1 MEKSSQAALQHTGV
15 TCYIVRS
22 KKEVTMFKRWAGM
35 VMVLISCLA
44 EDAGAQAI
52 KMTVAQAGVNPGTS
66 LYFIAQ
72 KENLFAKHGLEVKI
86 VDTTT
91 PAAVQ
96 AMLGGSMQL
105 TLGAGPAF
113 VTATLEGAPPF
124 VVVSSWVNVF
134 PYAVVA
140 RKEIAKIQDLKGK
153 TGQVGATFGSA
164 PDVALRFGLAKMGLD
179 PEKDVKLTQ
188 MPRPDWINVI
198 AQLEKGD
205 VQFSVL
211 PPPYDRMGEKRGF
224 HSLFSLP
231 ELGIQWQQ
239 NGEWVLKSYVASNRE
254 AVLRFVRA
262 LADSMT
268 VYFNQKEKTI
278 TYLTEFLGSNREDTE
293 YAYQIFAK
301 WADRN
306 PRPKADSIRNTLL
319 AIRNTTPKAAGADP
333 AAFVDT
339 SIVDQL
345 LKEGY
350 FK

>member
-1 MEKSSQAALQHTGV
+1 
-15 TCYIVRS
+15 
-22 KKEVTMFKRWAGM
+22 MFKVTVVIAF
-35 VMVLISCLA
+35 VLFPFLFNVV
-44 EDAGAQAI
+44 GAQPI
-52 KMTVAQAGVNPGTS
+52 KMTVGKAGINPGTS
-66 LYFIAQ
+66 LYFIAE

-91 PAAVQ
+91 TAAVQ

-140 RKEIAKIQDLKGK
+140 RKEITKIQDLKGK

-164 PDVALRFGLAKMGLD
+164 PDVALRFGLSKMGLD

-188 MPRPDWINVI
+188 MPRPDWANVI
-198 AQLEKGD
+198 AQIERGD

-211 PPPYDRMGEKRGF
+211 PPPYDRMGEKKGF
-224 HSLFSLP
+224 HTLFSLP
-231 ELGIQWQQ
+231 DLGIHWQQ
-239 NGEWVLKSYVASNRE
+239 NGEWVLKSYVRTNRE
-254 AVLRFVRA
+254 AVVRFVRA
-262 LADSMT
+262 LADAMQ
-268 VYFNQKEKTI
+268 VYFNQKEKTV

-293 YAYQIFAK
+293 YAYRTFAK

-306 PRPKADSIRNTLL
+306 PRPKADSIKNTLL
-319 AIRNTTPKAAGADP
+319 
-333 AAFVDT
+333 V
-339 SIVDQL
+339 L
-345 LKEGY
+345 LCH
-350 FK
+350 

>member
-1 MEKSSQAALQHTGV
+1 MFRLIVGAMIVLFSFFSSD
-15 TCYIVRS
+15 VR
-22 KKEVTMFKRWAGM
+22 
-35 VMVLISCLA
+35 
-44 EDAGAQAI
+44 AQFI
-52 KMTVAQAGVNPGTS
+52 KMDVGQAGINPGTS
-66 LYFIAQ
+66 LYFIAE
-72 KENLFAKHGLEVKI
+72 KEHLFAKHGLEVKI
-86 VDTTT
+86 VATTT
-91 PAAVQ
+91 TAAVQ
-96 AMLGGSMQL
+96 AMLGGSMNL

-140 RKEIAKIQDLKGK
+140 RKEIVKIQELKGK

-164 PDVALRFGLAKMGLD
+164 PDVALRFGLKKMGLD

-188 MPRPDWINVI
+188 MPRPDWVNVI
-198 AQLEKGD
+198 AQLERGD

-211 PPPYDRMGEKRGF
+211 PPPYDRMGEKKGF
-224 HSLFSLP
+224 RTLFSLP
-231 ELGIQWQQ
+231 DLGIHWQQ
-239 NGEWVLKSYVASNRE
+239 NGEWILKSYVTTNRE

-262 LADSMT
+262 LADAMT

-278 TYLTEFLGSNREDTE
+278 NYLTEFLGSNREDTE
-293 YAYQIFAK
+293 YAYQAFAR

-306 PRPKADSIRNTLL
+306 PRPKADSIKNTLL
-319 AIRNTTPKAAGADP
+319 AISSTTPKAATADP
-333 AAFVDT
+333 ASFIDT

>member
-1 MEKSSQAALQHTGV
+1 MSKLLVSLMTALFSFLSSDL
-15 TCYIVRS
+15 C
-22 KKEVTMFKRWAGM
+22 
-35 VMVLISCLA
+35 
-44 EDAGAQAI
+44 AQTI
-52 KMTVAQAGVNPGTS
+52 KMTVGQAGVNPGTS

-91 PAAVQ
+91 TAAVQ

-113 VTATLEGAPPF
+113 TTATLEGSPPF
-124 VVVSSWVNVF
+124 VVISSWVNVF
-134 PYAVVA
+134 PYMVVA
-140 RKEIAKIQDLKGK
+140 RKEIGKIQDLKGK

-164 PDVALRFGLAKMGLD
+164 PDVALRFGLSKMGLD
-179 PEKDVKLTQ
+179 PEKDVKLIQ
-188 MPRPDWINVI
+188 MPRPDWANVI
-198 AQLEKGD
+198 AQIEKGD

-224 HSLFSLP
+224 HTLFSLP
-231 ELGIQWQQ
+231 DLGIRWQQ
-239 NGEWVLKSYVASNRE
+239 NGEWVLKSYVAGNRE
-254 AVLRFVRA
+254 ALVRFERA
-262 LADSMT
+262 LADAMK

-278 TYLTEFLGSNREDTE
+278 TYLMEFLGSNREDTE

-306 PRPKADSIRNTLL
+306 PRPTVESIKNTLL
-319 AIRNTTPKAAGADP
+319 AIKSTTPKAAAAD
-333 AAFVDT
+333 AASFVDT
-339 SIVDQL
+339 TIVDQL
-345 LKEGY
+345 VKEGY